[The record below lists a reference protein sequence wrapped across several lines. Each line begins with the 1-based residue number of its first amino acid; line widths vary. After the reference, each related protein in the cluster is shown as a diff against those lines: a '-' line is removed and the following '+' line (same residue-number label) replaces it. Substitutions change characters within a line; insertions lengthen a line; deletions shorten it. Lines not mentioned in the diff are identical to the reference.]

1 MSVRAVL
8 GFWPAP
14 TAGVYTEPSPDHA
27 SNERLLNRPLFALML
42 VNSGLSANLTT
53 LISLPAR
60 DRVVKTLLADKT

>member
-8 GFWPAP
+8 GFWPVP

-42 VNSGLSANLTT
+42 VNSGLSANLT